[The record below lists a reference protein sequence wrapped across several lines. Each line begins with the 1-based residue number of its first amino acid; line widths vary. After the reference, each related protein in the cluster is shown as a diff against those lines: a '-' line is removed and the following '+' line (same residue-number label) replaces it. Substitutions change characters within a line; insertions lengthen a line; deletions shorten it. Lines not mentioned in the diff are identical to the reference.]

1 MHVSQ
6 IHKSYHNSNLK
17 QETDTSQW
25 VFKFRTQQIFRN
37 VNFVLR
43 VFAMYQVSYLQR
55 HRGQVVNVGELAA
68 GYTPPILFDDLALQ
82 VVES

>member
-1 MHVSQ
+1 MRMHVSQ

-25 VFKFRTQQIFRN
+25 LFKFRTQQIFRN

-55 HRGQVVNVGELAA
+55 HRGRGCKCRRTSGWVHTSNSL
-68 GYTPPILFDDLALQ
+68 
-82 VVES
+82 